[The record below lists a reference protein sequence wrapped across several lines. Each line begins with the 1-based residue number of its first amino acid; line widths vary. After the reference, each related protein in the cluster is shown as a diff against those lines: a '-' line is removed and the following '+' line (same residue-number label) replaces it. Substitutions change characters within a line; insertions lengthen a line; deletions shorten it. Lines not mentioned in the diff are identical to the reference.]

1 MLGSQPKSE
10 GEENVHDVLDK
21 KIIQWKKDKEQAFQ
35 KHTSRSD
42 LQNLFIPTKLNG
54 KRPSPTGELSLKPNP
69 LPHSPPT

>member
-35 KHTSRSD
+35 KQK
-42 LQNLFIPTKLNG
+42 LQGPICKICLFQ
-54 KRPSPTGELSLKPNP
+54 PNWTAND
-69 LPHSPPT
+69 PPQPGSFH

>member
-35 KHTSRSD
+35 KQK
-42 LQNLFIPTKLNG
+42 LQGPICKICLFQ
-54 KRPSPTGELSLKPNP
+54 PN
-69 LPHSPPT
+69 